1 MNRSIIAEDIM
12 QTPDLEPRREA
23 LLVQSCCFA
32 QCRVAADLV
41 WSLNTVKPTK
51 VPVGQVMVDDE
62 MLPGNTYI
70 GK

>member
-1 MNRSIIAEDIM
+1 MNRSNIAENIM
-12 QTPDLEPRREA
+12 QTPDLEPRREV

-32 QCRVAADLV
+32 QCRVADLV

-62 MLPGNTYI
+62 MFPGSTYI